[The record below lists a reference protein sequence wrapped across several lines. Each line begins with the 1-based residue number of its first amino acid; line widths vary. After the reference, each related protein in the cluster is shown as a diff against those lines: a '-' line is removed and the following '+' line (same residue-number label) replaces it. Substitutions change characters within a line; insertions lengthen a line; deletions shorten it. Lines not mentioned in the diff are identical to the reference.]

1 MAKKPDKN
9 TPPVRERPPNPDD
22 QWVDELRTSCARAMG
37 QHLKGSVN
45 LMRPISSLTRPEL
58 EALAEACTAHW
69 IVAVSKKKA
78 DEALSPTLREF
89 KQLLL
94 G

>member
-1 MAKKPDKN
+1 MPKPDKEK
-9 TPPVRERPPNPDD
+9 PALRERPPNPDD
-22 QWVDELRTSCARAMG
+22 QWCDALRTSCARAMG
-37 QHLKGSVN
+37 QHLKGSIN
-45 LMRPISSLTRPEL
+45 LMRPISSLTKPEL

-69 IVAVSKKKA
+69 IVEVSKKVAQEK
-78 DEALSPTLREF
+78 LTPTLREF